1 MTSFDVNGEDI
12 ADCEDGKEFASYIA
26 DAPPRY
32 AKRCYRFL
40 VRFLQENAGWLCTVR
55 SRIVAHDSKP
65 ACTRQTRLPG
75 SCALLLYE
83 AGLCLVCSCVDVSF
97 VLRIF
102 AAVPAAPL
110 SVTMNKESTDA
121 STSVS
126 KSTVLEVT
134 ILRACGSGLRS
145 GWSEV

>member
-55 SRIVAHDSKP
+55 SRFVEHDSKP

-75 SCALLLYE
+75 SYALLLYE
-83 AGLCLVCSCVDVSF
+83 AGLCLLCSRVHVSF
-97 VLRIF
+97 ILRIF
-102 AAVPAAPL
+102 AAVAAAPL
-110 SVTMNKESTDA
+110 SATVNKESSHVSISA
-121 STSVS
+121 SRPTSF
-126 KSTVLEVT
+126 EVA
-134 ILRACGSGLRS
+134 II
-145 GWSEV
+145 